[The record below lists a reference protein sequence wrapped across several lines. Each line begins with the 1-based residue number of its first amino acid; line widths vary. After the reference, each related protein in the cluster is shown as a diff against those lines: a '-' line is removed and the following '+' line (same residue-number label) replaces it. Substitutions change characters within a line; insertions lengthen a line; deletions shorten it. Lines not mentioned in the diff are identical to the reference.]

1 MGSSKNERDKKRL
14 IDNEEL
20 DLPKRKETKIE
31 TKEEK
36 IEREI
41 EKELASRIAENASED
56 KPNKKKR
63 LSVRRFLIIVLI
75 VLIILAPIVVL
86 GIAHFTSKDELKVE
100 IKEEKKEEE
109 KEEKN
114 EEVVEVPKV
123 KIVNEETTSRPYAI
137 MINNHKEAR
146 PLQSGL
152 QDAYIIYEIIVEG
165 GITRYMA
172 LFLDQ
177 NTERI
182 GSVRSARHYFL
193 DYALENDAIYV
204 HHGNSPQALADFGRL
219 GIDRIEVSDSKTG
232 WRDRSLNVAWE
243 HKLFTSIGKLNSG
256 LGSKRTTRNKDLL
269 LKYSVDSLDLVSVP
283 NREVANKV
291 SINYSNAFTTSYEY
305 DETEKVYKRF
315 VNGIEHKDYV
325 TGKQYTFKNI
335 ITYKVRNYTLND
347 PENKGR
353 QGLNNV
359 GSGSGYY
366 ISEGY
371 AIPINWSK
379 PSRGA
384 QTKYTLQDGTELVV
398 NDGNTFIQIQPEGR
412 ALSIS

>member
-1 MGSSKNERDKKRL
+1 MGENGENKKRRIKNE
-14 IDNEEL
+14 EV
-20 DLPKRKETKIE
+20 DLPKKKEKMIRIE
-31 TKEEK
+31 K
-36 IEREI
+36 EI
-41 EKELASRIAENASED
+41 EKELEDRIQADLVEE
-56 KPNKKKR
+56 KPKKKKK
-63 LSVRRFLIIVLI
+63 LSIKRLIILILI
-75 VLIILAPIVVL
+75 VLIILSPIIVL
-86 GIAHFTSKDELKVE
+86 GVAHFMPKNEPKTELKDKKE
-100 IKEEKKEEE
+100 KKKEEKEPEIVEE
-109 KEEKN
+109 
-114 EEVVEVPKV
+114 PKL
-123 KIVNEETTSRPYAI
+123 KIVDEDSTSRPFAI

-219 GIDRIEVSDSKTG
+219 GIDRIEVSESKTG
-232 WRDRSLNVAWE
+232 WRDRNLNVAWE
-243 HKLFTSIGKLNSG
+243 HKLFTSIEKLNKG

-269 LKYSVDSLDLVSVP
+269 LKYSIEPLNLAAIP
-283 NREVANKV
+283 NNEVANKV

-305 DETEKVYKRF
+305 DPVEKVYKRF
-315 VNGIEHKDYV
+315 VNGVEHKDYV
-325 TGKQYTFKNI
+325 TKKQYTFKNI
-335 ITYKVRNYTLND
+335 ITYKVRNYSLND

-353 QGLNNV
+353 QGLENV

-371 AIPINWSK
+371 AIPIHWSK
-379 PSRGA
+379 ASRGS
-384 QTKYTLQDGTELVV
+384 QTKYTLEDGTDLVV
-398 NDGNTFIQIQPEGR
+398 NDGNTFIQIQPTGR
-412 ALSIS
+412 NLGIS

>member
-1 MGSSKNERDKKRL
+1 MSK
-14 IDNEEL
+14 
-20 DLPKRKETKIE
+20 KEKIIKIK
-31 TKEEK
+31 KEEK
-36 IEREI
+36 EKIDKIIRE
-41 EKELASRIAENASED
+41 EKKEEVSK
-56 KPNKKKR
+56 KPKKR
-63 LSVRRFLIIVLI
+63 LSKRRLLILI
-75 VLIILAPIVVL
+75 LLILIILSPIFIL
-86 GIAHFTSKDELKVE
+86 CFAHFSNTKQDD
-100 IKEEKKEEE
+100 KEEKVEKIVEKEEE
-109 KEEKN
+109 KEEP
-114 EEVVEVPKV
+114 VVEPPKL
-123 KIVNEETTSRPYAI
+123 KIVDENTTTRPFAV

-182 GSVRSARHYFL
+182 GSIRSARHYFL

-204 HHGNSPQALADFGRL
+204 HHGNSPQALRDFGLL
-219 GIDRIEVSDSKTG
+219 GIDRIEVSESKTG

-243 HKLFTSIGKLNSG
+243 HKLFTSIEKLNNG
-256 LGSKRTTRNKDLL
+256 LGSKRTVRNNDLL
-269 LKYSVDSLDLVSVP
+269 LKYSITPLDLSSIP
-283 NREVANKV
+283 NSTVANSV

-305 DETEKVYKRF
+305 DETEKVYKRY
-315 VNGIEHKDYV
+315 VNNVEHKDYV

-353 QGLNNV
+353 QGLDNI
-359 GSGSGYY
+359 GSGTGYY

-379 PSRGA
+379 SSRRA
-384 QTKYTLQDGTELVV
+384 QTKYTLEDGTELVV
-398 NDGNTFIQIQPEGR
+398 NDGNTFIQIQPTGR
-412 ALSIS
+412 TLSIS